1 MGGATRDQRR
11 RHERDP
17 AAEPLRTCIIAPCHC
32 SRMNERRRPLL
43 KAGSELAAISAKRQ
57 GRHDWFGTGVFA
69 GLRVMPR
76 PTLTATDP
84 SEIVCLR

>member
-57 GRHDWFGTGVFA
+57 GRHDWFGTGVLA
-69 GLRVMPR
+69 CRVPR
-76 PTLTATDP
+76 QRLTLTTTRP
-84 SEIVCLR
+84 SEIVCS